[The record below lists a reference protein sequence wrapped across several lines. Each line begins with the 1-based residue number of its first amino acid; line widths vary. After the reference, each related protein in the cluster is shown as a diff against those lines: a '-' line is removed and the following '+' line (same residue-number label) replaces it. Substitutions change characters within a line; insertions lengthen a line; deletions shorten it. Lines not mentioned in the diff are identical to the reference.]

1 MQSPLK
7 MGYLLGYF
15 QIRQVW
21 YFCDSITVSE
31 IYFGFF
37 LVEQYEKIP
46 IYCEIYDIF
55 FLKNQCS
62 NSYSLTHK
70 QHNLLYIT
78 ALNKH
83 KLSQNLGQLLEFVQS
98 KVNISNLFYCF
109 IIFCSEKS
117 NLNVG
122 RLINIVLLDRDT
134 NLSSIVSCCHTL
146 CSSWQAPDPLGLFV
160 RS

>member
-15 QIRQVW
+15 QILQVW

-37 LVEQYEKIP
+37 LVQQYK
-46 IYCEIYDIF
+46 
-55 FLKNQCS
+55 KVQCS
-62 NSYSLTHK
+62 NSYNLTHK

-98 KVNISNLFYCF
+98 KVNIGNLFYCF
-109 IIFCSEKS
+109 ILFCSEES
-117 NLNVG
+117 NLNVA

-146 CSSWQAPDPLGLFV
+146 CSSWQAPDP
-160 RS
+160 